1 MEVREIK
8 LDSIKVS
15 QFNVRKNLNSGHE
28 DASIDDLAASISE
41 QGLLSPVVVRTTSN
55 GHYELIVGQRR
66 FLACGRLGMTTIP
79 VIVRDDLDDTE
90 ATIIS
95 LVENVQ
101 RADMNPMDKAK
112 AFVAILCRYGNHKRV
127 ARETGVSVATI
138 RKYSKLLK
146 LAPEIQDAISMAEGP
161 VGVETLAI
169 LADTFDMEDQVWI
182 LHKIEGF
189 NQNIQQQIL
198 KESGGDPDKIPE
210 LVEKALDGAFNVRM
224 CREGLCFK
232 ISDEWKAE
240 IKRKLGGQPRLL

>member
-28 DASIDDLAASISE
+28 DASIDDLAANISE
-41 QGLLSPVVVRTTSN
+41 QGLLSPVVVRTTLN

-66 FLACGRLGMTTIP
+66 FLACGRLGMTTISA
-79 VIVRDDLDDTE
+79 IVRDDLDDTE

-101 RADMNPMDKAK
+101 RADMNPMDKAR
-112 AFVAILCRYGNHKRV
+112 AFVEILSRYGDHKRV

-138 RKYSKLLK
+138 RKYAKLLN
-146 LAPEIQDAISMAEGP
+146 LAQEIQDEISMAEGP

-169 LADTFDMEDQVWI
+169 LADTFDMDDQVWV
-182 LHKIEGF
+182 LRRIEGF
-189 NQNIQQQIL
+189 NQSIQQQIL

-210 LVEKALDGAFNVRM
+210 LVERALDGAFNVRM

-232 ISDEWKAE
+232 LSDEWKDE
-240 IKRKLGGQPRLL
+240 IKRKLGEQPRLL